1 MRCTHLATLGK
12 VCASGSKPKFNGRA
26 ASLDAARKS
35 SWTNGNTPMSAAEI
49 LSPTSQCE
57 PAKRSSI
64 ILRLVAKRLRGLLDL
79 FDFLQ
84 SFAKENRANDFVT
97 GTHDIGF
104 TFSERAPNQ
113 TRFLGRF
120 AEERR
125 IGIFAIEITHDG
137 ERLVEDEIAIFESG
151 S

>member
-1 MRCTHLATLGK
+1 MRTGQALVDHL
-12 VCASGSKPKFNGRA
+12 
-26 ASLDAARKS
+26 
-35 SWTNGNTPMSAAEI
+35 E
-49 LSPTSQCE
+49 
-57 PAKRSSI
+57 
-64 ILRLVAKRLRGLLDL
+64 LVAKRLRGLLDL
-79 FDFLQ
+79 FDFPP

-151 S
+151 DFAAWVEQKIGRSFVL

>member
-1 MRCTHLATLGK
+1 MRISETFVDRVELL
-12 VCASGSKPKFNGRA
+12 
-26 ASLDAARKS
+26 
-35 SWTNGNTPMSAAEI
+35 
-49 LSPTSQCE
+49 
-57 PAKRSSI
+57 
-64 ILRLVAKRLRGLLDL
+64 AKRLRGLSDL
-79 FDFLQ
+79 FDFVQ
-84 SFAKENRANDFVT
+84 SFTKEDRANDFVT

-151 S
+151 DFAAWVEQKIGRSFVFALGKLE